1 MSEKV
6 IDPRKLLSQVRPE
19 ASAADR
25 RLFEMR
31 LAEEYAA
38 EQAETHAREVNL
50 GAPPIPDA
58 QLVFN
63 HATQTIG
70 VAIRG
75 ARMICPLPKGYGG
88 PGLELAVIPGNRLV
102 AVQSGKPPLLI
113 DSQTGTT
120 RRL

>member
-6 IDPRKLLSQVRPE
+6 IDPLKLLSQVRPE

-31 LAEEYAA
+31 LADEYAD
-38 EQAETHAREVNL
+38 EQAESRARELNL
-50 GAPPIPDA
+50 GAPSIPDA

-63 HATQTIG
+63 NATQTVG
-70 VAIRG
+70 VAVRG
-75 ARMICPLPKGYGG
+75 ARMICPLPKGYEGK
-88 PGLELAVIPGNRLV
+88 GLELAMIPGGRLI
-102 AVQSGKPPLLI
+102 AICPGQSPLLI
-113 DSQTGTT
+113 DPQTGTT

>member
-6 IDPRKLLSQVRPE
+6 IDPLKLLSQVRPE
-19 ASAADR
+19 ASAKDR

-31 LAEEYAA
+31 LADEYAD
-38 EQAETHAREVNL
+38 EQAEARARELNM
-50 GAPPIPDA
+50 GPPPIPDA

-63 HATQTIG
+63 QATQTVG

-75 ARMICPLPKGYGG
+75 ARMICPLPKGYEGR
-88 PGLELAVIPGNRLV
+88 GLELAVIPGNRLI
-102 AVQSGKPPLLI
+102 AIHPDKPALLI
-113 DSQTGTT
+113 DPQTGTT

>member
-6 IDPRKLLSQVRPE
+6 IDPCSLLKLVRPD
-19 ASAADR
+19 ADPRAR

-31 LAEEYAA
+31 LEE
-38 EQAETHAREVNL
+38 EQADEESEARQAAMTM

-58 QLVFN
+58 QLVYN
-63 HATQTIG
+63 ASSHSTG

-75 ARMICPLPKGYGG
+75 ARFICPLPKGYGG
-88 PGLELAVIPGNRLV
+88 PGCELAMIPGNKLIVVQPDKPALV
-102 AVQSGKPPLLI
+102 IEPR
-113 DSQTGTT
+113 TGTT